1 LFVEQKEWN
10 IMTEKNLP
18 PKDEKAVPDDQRS
31 ANFSI
36 AYLLLMLG
44 FIGWLLFDVWID
56 AHTLP
61 RMAHYDLTKLRTP
74 LYHLFV
80 YTVIGGAIGGIIN
93 GLRSAL
99 SHCGEFSGRFI
110 WKYIA
115 APWQGAALAII
126 GFAIVRS
133 TVAIFGGEGQAA
145 GANTPQFLANF
156 AIGALAGY
164 GSKDVFI
171 WLDHQVS
178 TLFKI
183 DTPDVTGEPVEI
195 AEEQLQSKDIPPG
208 EKVMVHVQ
216 EPEKV
221 GKVISQTPK
230 PGTKREGDQPVGLV
244 IGTNGKKAATMKKHS
259 QK

>member
-1 LFVEQKEWN
+1 MN
-10 IMTEKNLP
+10 GNNLP
-18 PKDEKAVPDDQRS
+18 PNDENDVTDDRGS
-31 ANFSI
+31 AHLSI

-44 FIGWLLFDVWID
+44 FIAWLLFDVWID

-61 RMAHYDLTKLRTP
+61 RLAHYDLTKLRTP
-74 LYHLFV
+74 LYHLFA
-80 YTVIGGAIGGIIN
+80 YTVIGGALGGLIN

-115 APWQGAALAII
+115 APWQGSALAII

-133 TVAIFGGEGQAA
+133 TVAIFGGEGQGA
-145 GANTPQFLANF
+145 GVNTPQLLANF

-178 TLFKI
+178 KLFAV
-183 DTPDVTGEPVEI
+183 DTPDVTGEPAAI
-195 AEEQLQSKDIPPG
+195 AEEQLQAKDIPPG
-208 EKVMVHVQ
+208 EKVMVPVH

-221 GKVISQTPK
+221 GKVLSQTPK
-230 PGTKREGDQPVGLV
+230 PGSRREGDQPVGLV
-244 IGTNGKKAATMKKHS
+244 IGTNGKKAAHVKNPS
-259 QK
+259 

>member
-1 LFVEQKEWN
+1 
-10 IMTEKNLP
+10 MTDKNLP
-18 PKDEKAVPDDQRS
+18 PKDEKVVTHDRGS
-31 ANFSI
+31 AHFSI

-44 FIGWLLFDVWID
+44 FIAWLLFDVWID

-74 LYHLFV
+74 LYHLFA
-80 YTVIGGAIGGIIN
+80 YTVIGGAIGGVIN

-99 SHCGEFSGRFI
+99 SHCVKFSGRFI

-133 TVAIFGGEGQAA
+133 TVAIFGGEAQAA
-145 GANTPQFLANF
+145 GVNTPQYLANF

-164 GSKDVFI
+164 GCKDVFI
-171 WLDHQVS
+171 WLDVQVS
-178 TLFKI
+178 KLFRV
-183 DTPDVTGEPVEI
+183 DTPDVTGEPLAI

-208 EKVMVHVQ
+208 EKVMVPVH

-221 GKVISQTPK
+221 GKVLSQTPK
-230 PGTKREGDQPVGLV
+230 PGTKREGDQPIGLV
-244 IGTNGKKAATMKKHS
+244 VGANGKKPAIKL
-259 QK
+259 QP